1 MKISIKIVCIAFGT
15 VLLNG
20 CSKEEIPYYY
30 TENNAIRFE
39 GSAKK
44 GYDEDTETL
53 YKSYSFAKNPL
64 DEYAI
69 YDIPLYLIGN
79 AMDKD
84 VSVSYVID
92 TDQTD
97 APEGS
102 YEIEEAMIPANSYT
116 GYIRVKIYNPSG
128 EDTYNLHLTLRSST
142 GLDLGPSEYL
152 QASLAWNNTLP
163 APASSNYYRTY
174 NMLIKGTSNFASSS
188 LSCYSPNALKTIV
201 AAFGW
206 NDWDD
211 QSAHPEFSMYPSTY
225 FGYPYLP
232 HYALVYS
239 EGTYTSFAA
248 KLGEYIENYNAT
260 HDTPLLHDA
269 GALIGE
275 PIEARKY

>member
-1 MKISIKIVCIAFGT
+1 MKASIKIVYIAFWT
-15 VLLNG
+15 VLLSG
-20 CSKEEIPYYY
+20 CSKEEIPYYN
-30 TENNAIRFE
+30 TANNAIRFE
-39 GSAKK
+39 SASTK
-44 GYDEDTETL
+44 GYDGSTETL
-53 YKSYSFAKNPL
+53 YQNYSFAKNPL

-84 VSVSYVID
+84 VPVSYVID
-92 TDQTD
+92 TDQTE

-116 GYIRVKIYNPSG
+116 GYIRVRIHNPSG
-128 EDTYNLHLTLRSST
+128 EDTYNLHLTLHASA

-152 QASLAWNNTLP
+152 QASLAWNNTLL
-163 APASSNYYRTY
+163 APASSNYSRTY
-174 NMLIKGTSNFASSS
+174 NMLIKGTSSFVSTS

-211 QSAHPEFSMYPSTY
+211 QFAHPEFSMYSSRY

-232 HYALVYS
+232 HYVLVYA

-260 HDTPLLHDA
+260 HDTPLVHDA